1 MTGSPARTDFTS
13 RSLTAQEQRDR
24 FEEVSIEF
32 AGGDAEASDA
42 MLDLLTGDAIKEW
55 RMQDAT
61 FWQRVKFRSRMLRA
75 IDLGE
80 QRKPPGAGEKNAGG
94 R

>member
-1 MTGSPARTDFTS
+1 MTGSMGGKAAFVPRNY
-13 RSLTAQEQRDR
+13 TAQEQRDR
-24 FEEVSIEF
+24 FDEISGEF
-32 AGGDAEASDA
+32 AAEDAEASDA

-75 IDLGE
+75 VESGV
-80 QRKPPGAGEKNAGG
+80 QRKAE
-94 R
+94 

>member
-13 RSLTAQEQRDR
+13 LSLTAQEQRDR
-24 FEEVSIEF
+24 FEEVSVEF
-32 AGGDAEASDA
+32 ASGDAEASDA

-80 QRKPPGAGEKNAGG
+80 QRKTPGAAEKKAGG